1 MIVALMIGRAG
12 SQGFP
17 DKNLIKIL
25 GKRLCEYPIIAAK
38 RTKEIEQIF
47 VSTDCPKI
55 KKFTKKYNVTFL
67 KRPKYLATSKALGED
82 VFKDAYFKIK
92 SIVEKKNK
100 KLEML
105 VLLMANA
112 GTVNSKLINK
122 GISIL
127 KKNKKFDSAVTTS
140 IYNMWSPIRAR
151 RLTREK
157 TLKPFI
163 PFKNF
168 PKNIKINCDRDAQG
182 DVYYADMSVSVVRPK
197 CLEKMDKGLLP
208 QKWMGRNIAPI
219 VSDAGFDLDF
229 EWQVPILKFW
239 LKKNGNFK

>member
-17 DKNLIKIL
+17 DKNLMKIL

-47 VSTDCPKI
+47 VSTDCPNI

-112 GTVNSKLINK
+112 GTVNNKLINK

-127 KKNKKFDSAVTTS
+127 KNSKKFDSAVTTS

-151 RLTREK
+151 RLTKEK

-197 CLEKMDKGLLP
+197 CLEQMDKGLLP
-208 QKWMGRNIAPI
+208 QKWMGKNIAPI
-219 VSDAGFDLDF
+219 VSDAGF
-229 EWQVPILKFW
+229 E
-239 LKKNGNFK
+239 FKSS

>member
-17 DKNLIKIL
+17 DKNLMKIL

-47 VSTDCPKI
+47 VSTDCPNI

-112 GTVNSKLINK
+112 GTVNNKLINK

-127 KKNKKFDSAVTTS
+127 KNNKKFDSAVTTS

-151 RLTREK
+151 RLTKEK

-197 CLEKMDKGLLP
+197 CLEQMDKGLLP
-208 QKWMGRNIAPI
+208 QKWMGKNIAPI

>member
-1 MIVALMIGRAG
+1 M
-12 SQGFP
+12 
-17 DKNLIKIL
+17 KIL

-47 VSTDCPKI
+47 VSTDCPNI

-112 GTVNSKLINK
+112 GTVNNKLINK

-127 KKNKKFDSAVTTS
+127 KNNKKFDSAVTTS

-151 RLTREK
+151 RLTKEK

-197 CLEKMDKGLLP
+197 CLEQMDKGLLP
-208 QKWMGRNIAPI
+208 QKWMGKNIAPI